1 MRRSTRRKR
10 RSHLSFSH
18 RFYKEI
24 TLKDHYKLLLGLI
37 VGIVAGTIC
46 HNYQDVVAIQHLNTY
61 VMTPIGQ
68 IFLRLLFMIVVPMVF
83 TALVLGVYDLARH
96 QGVGRVASKTLFYT
110 VIASTMSV
118 LIGIGLVNFFQPGKG
133 FKIDTSIFEAAK
145 TNVETIS
152 ANAKASKNAAEAL
165 VSIIPKN
172 PLEAA
177 VKALEGEML
186 SLMFCALFF
195 GFAFFLVSRGREEGQ
210 GELKIVAIFQEI
222 FDASLK
228 IVEYA
233 MKIAPLA
240 VFAIVFGTAF
250 KFGLSIFESLFY
262 FAAVVVAGL
271 LIQQLVV
278 YSLML
283 KFIAKRSPWKFYADS
298 KDVMMYAFSTS
309 SSNACLPKSI
319 ETAEHKLGIT
329 PAVGRFVL
337 TVGATANQNGTA
349 LFEGVTV
356 LFLAQVFGVDLSMA
370 QQFQVVIMCIIAGI
384 GTAGVPGGSLPL
396 IMIIMNGVGIP
407 AEGIALILGVDR
419 FLDMCRT
426 TLNVSGDLVI
436 AALVDDKKAVIKEI

>member
-1 MRRSTRRKR
+1 MKN
-10 RSHLSFSH
+10 
-18 RFYKEI
+18 
-24 TLKDHYKLLLGLI
+24 HYKLLLALVLGIGL
-37 VGIVAGTIC
+37 GTFA
-46 HNYQDVVAIQHLNTY
+46 HTYQDATWLQTLNIY
-61 VMTPIGQ
+61 LMVPVGQ

-83 TALVLGVYDLARH
+83 SALVLGVFDLARH
-96 QGVGRVASKTLFYT
+96 QGVGKVASKTLMYT
-110 VIASTMSV
+110 IIASTFSV

-133 FKIDTSIFEAAK
+133 FKIDTSVFETAK
-145 TNVETIS
+145 ANVDTIS
-152 ANAKASKNAAEAL
+152 ANASASKNFAQAL
-165 VSIIPKN
+165 VEVIPKN
-172 PLEAA
+172 PLDAA
-177 VKALEGEML
+177 VRALEGEML

-195 GFAFFLVSRGREEGQ
+195 GFAFFLYQKSSGKP
-210 GELKIVAIFQEI
+210 ELHIMQIFDEI
-222 FDASLK
+222 FHASLK
-228 IVEYA
+228 IVEVA
-233 MKIAPLA
+233 MKIAPYA
-240 VFAIVFGTAF
+240 VFAIVFNTAF

-262 FAAVVVAGL
+262 FSAVVVGGL

-283 KFIAKRSPWKFYADS
+283 KFIAKRSPWKFYSDS

-319 ETAEHKLGIT
+319 EVAETKLGLT
-329 PAVGRFVL
+329 PSISRFVL

-436 AALVDDKKAVIKEI
+436 AALVDDKKAVA

>member
-1 MRRSTRRKR
+1 MKN
-10 RSHLSFSH
+10 
-18 RFYKEI
+18 
-24 TLKDHYKLLLGLI
+24 HYKLLIGLI
-37 VGIVAGTIC
+37 GGIVLGALAHSVAGQPWIE
-46 HNYQDVVAIQHLNTY
+46 NLNTY
-61 VMTPIGQ
+61 LMVPIGQ

-83 TALVLGVYDLARH
+83 SALVLGVFDLASH
-96 QGVGRVASKTLFYT
+96 QGVGKVATKTLFYT
-110 VIASTMSV
+110 VIASTCSV

-133 FKIDTSIFEAAK
+133 FKVDTSIFETAK
-145 TNVETIS
+145 TNVETIA
-152 ANAKASKNAAEAL
+152 ANAKASKTAAQAIVE
-165 VSIIPKN
+165 VIPKN
-172 PLEAA
+172 PLDAA
-177 VKALEGEML
+177 VRALDGEML
-186 SLMFCALFF
+186 ALMFCALFF
-195 GFAFFLVSRGREEGQ
+195 GFAFYLYRKASGKEELVIMTIFDE
-210 GELKIVAIFQEI
+210 IFQG
-222 FDASLK
+222 SLK
-228 IVEYA
+228 IVELA

-240 VFAIVFGTAF
+240 VFTIVFNTAF

-262 FAAVVVAGL
+262 FTAVVVAGL
-271 LIQQLVV
+271 LIQQFIV

-283 KFIAKRSPWKFYADS
+283 KFIAKRSPWKFYSGS
-298 KDVMMYAFSTS
+298 KDVMLYAFSTS

-319 ETAEHKLGIT
+319 EVAETKLGLT
-329 PAVGRFVL
+329 PSISRFVL

-370 QQFQVVIMCIIAGI
+370 QQFQVVLMCIIAGI

-436 AALVDDKKAVIKEI
+436 AALVDDKKPIEA

>member
-1 MRRSTRRKR
+1 
-10 RSHLSFSH
+10 
-18 RFYKEI
+18 
-24 TLKDHYKLLLGLI
+24 LKNHYKLLVGLI
-37 VGIVAGTIC
+37 AGIVAGTIC
-46 HNYQDVVAIQHLNTY
+46 HSYQNIEALEQINTY
-61 VMTPIGQ
+61 VMWPIGQ

-83 TALVLGVYDLARH
+83 SALVLGVYDLARH
-96 QGVGRVASKTLFYT
+96 QGIGKVATKTLMYT
-110 VIASTMSV
+110 VIASTASV
-118 LIGIGLVNFFQPGKG
+118 LIGIGLVNIFQPGKG
-133 FKIDTSIFEAAK
+133 FQVDTTVFEAAK
-145 TNVETIS
+145 TNIS
-152 ANAKASKNAAEAL
+152 SIAENAKNSKNAAEAI

-195 GFAFFLVSRGREEGQ
+195 GFAFYLVSRERE
-210 GELKIVAIFQEI
+210 GELKVVTIFQEI

-233 MKIAPLA
+233 MRIAPIA

-271 LIQQLVV
+271 LIQQFVV
-278 YSLML
+278 YSLLL
-283 KFIAKRSPWKFYADS
+283 KFIAKRSPWKFFADS
-298 KDVMMYAFSTS
+298 RDVMMYAFSTS

-319 ETAEHKLGIT
+319 ETAEHKLGLT
-329 PAVGRFVL
+329 PAISRFVL

-356 LFLAQVFGVDLSMA
+356 LFLAQVFGVELSMA
-370 QQFQVVIMCIIAGI
+370 AQFKVVIMCIIAGI

-407 AEGIALILGVDR
+407 AEGIVLILGVDR

-436 AALVDDKKAVIKEI
+436 AALVDEKTEVMKA

>member
-1 MRRSTRRKR
+1 MVMGAFF
-10 RSHLSFSH
+10 HQ
-18 RFYKEI
+18 
-24 TLKDHYKLLLGLI
+24 
-37 VGIVAGTIC
+37 
-46 HNYQDVVAIQHLNTY
+46 YQDLAWLQSVINNLI
-61 VMTPIGQ
+61 TPIGQ

-83 TALVLGVYDLARH
+83 SALVLGVFDLASH
-96 QGVGRVASKTLFYT
+96 QGVGKVASKTLMYT
-110 VIASTMSV
+110 VIASTFSV
-118 LIGIGLVNFFQPGKG
+118 LIGIGLVGFFKPGEG
-133 FKIDTSIFEAAK
+133 FKVDKSVFEASK
-145 TNVETIS
+145 TNVDAIA
-152 ANAKASKNAAEAL
+152 ANAQSSKTFAQAVVE
-165 VSIIPKN
+165 IIPKN

-177 VKALEGEML
+177 VRALEGEML

-195 GFAFFLVSRGREEGQ
+195 GFAFHLYRKSNGDR
-210 GELKIVAIFQEI
+210 ELKIMAIFDEI
-222 FDASLK
+222 FNASIK
-228 IVEYA
+228 IVEIA
-233 MKIAPLA
+233 MKMAPYA
-240 VFAIVFGTAF
+240 VFAIVFTTAF

-262 FAAVVVAGL
+262 FCAVVVLGL
-271 LIQQLVV
+271 LIQQFVV

-283 KFIAKRSPWKFYADS
+283 KFIAKRSPWKFYSDS

-329 PAVGRFVL
+329 PSIARFVL

-370 QQFQVVIMCIIAGI
+370 QQVQVVLMCIVAGI

-407 AEGIALILGVDR
+407 GEGIALILGVDR

-436 AALVDDKKAVIKEI
+436 AALVDDKKVV

>member
-1 MRRSTRRKR
+1 MKN
-10 RSHLSFSH
+10 
-18 RFYKEI
+18 
-24 TLKDHYKLLLGLI
+24 HYKLLLGLI
-37 VGIVAGTIC
+37 GGIILGTLV
-46 HNYQDVVAIQHLNTY
+46 HPYQDVEWIQTINNNL
-61 VMTPIGQ
+61 VGPIGQ

-83 TALVLGVYDLARH
+83 SALVLGVYDLAKN
-96 QGVGRVASKTLFYT
+96 QGVGKVASKTLFYT
-110 VIASTMSV
+110 VIASTFSV

-133 FKIDTSIFEAAK
+133 FKVDSSLFETSK

-152 ANAKASKNAAEAL
+152 NNAKQSKSFAQAIVE
-165 VSIIPKN
+165 VIPKN

-177 VKALEGEML
+177 VRALEGEML

-195 GFAFFLVSRGREEGQ
+195 GFAFYIYARDEERKD
-210 GELKIVAIFQEI
+210 LKIIPIFEEI
-222 FDASLK
+222 FNASIK
-228 IVEYA
+228 IVEIA
-233 MKIAPLA
+233 MKIAPIA

-262 FAAVVVAGL
+262 FAAVVVGGL

-283 KFIAKRSPWKFYADS
+283 KFIAKRSPWKFYSNS

-319 ETAEHKLGIT
+319 EVAETKLGLT
-329 PAVGRFVL
+329 PAISRFVL

-356 LFLAQVFGVDLSMA
+356 LFLAQVFGVDLSMG
-370 QQFQVVIMCIIAGI
+370 QQFQVVLMCIIAGI

-436 AALVDDKKAVIKEI
+436 AALVDDKVVDPEHR

>member
-1 MRRSTRRKR
+1 MKN
-10 RSHLSFSH
+10 
-18 RFYKEI
+18 
-24 TLKDHYKLLLGLI
+24 HYKLLIGLI
-37 VGIVAGTIC
+37 GGIVLGTLV
-46 HNYQDVVAIQHLNTY
+46 HPYQNLEWVQTINNNVVS
-61 VMTPIGQ
+61 PIGQ

-83 TALVLGVYDLARH
+83 SALVLGVYDLAKN
-96 QGVGRVASKTLFYT
+96 QGVGKVASRTLLYT
-110 VIASTMSV
+110 IIASTFSV

-133 FKIDTSIFEAAK
+133 FKVDSSVFETSK

-152 ANAKASKNAAEAL
+152 NNAKQSKTFAQAL
-165 VSIIPKN
+165 VEVIPKN

-177 VKALEGEML
+177 VRALEGEML

-195 GFAFFLVSRGREEGQ
+195 GFAFYIYARDEERKD
-210 GELKIVAIFQEI
+210 LKIIPIFEEI
-222 FDASLK
+222 FNASIK
-228 IVEYA
+228 IVEIA
-233 MKIAPLA
+233 MKIAPIA

-262 FAAVVVAGL
+262 FAAVVVGGL
-271 LIQQLVV
+271 LIQQFVV
-278 YSLML
+278 YSIML
-283 KFIAKRSPWKFYADS
+283 KFIAKRSPWKFYSNS

-319 ETAEHKLGIT
+319 EVAETKLGLT
-329 PAVGRFVL
+329 PAISRFVL

-356 LFLAQVFGVDLSMA
+356 LFLAQVFGVDLSMG
-370 QQFQVVIMCIIAGI
+370 QQFQVVLMCIIAGI

-436 AALVDDKKAVIKEI
+436 AALVDDKEVDQIHK

>member
-1 MRRSTRRKR
+1 MMKCSQILRRMKV
-10 RSHLSFSH
+10 
-18 RFYKEI
+18 KN
-24 TLKDHYKLLLGLI
+24 HYKLLLGL
-37 VGIVAGTIC
+37 VGGIVLGALV
-46 HNYQDVVAIQHLNTY
+46 HPYQDQAWLQHINNYLMFP
-61 VMTPIGQ
+61 VGQ

-83 TALVLGVYDLARH
+83 SALVLGVFDLARH
-96 QGVGRVASKTLFYT
+96 QGVGKVASKTLLYT
-110 VIASTMSV
+110 VIASTFSV
-118 LIGIGLVNFFQPGKG
+118 LIGIGLVNAFQPGKG
-133 FKIDTSIFEAAK
+133 FKVDASVFEMAK
-145 TNVETIS
+145 SNVESIS
-152 ANAKASKNAAEAL
+152 ANAKNSKSFAQAIVE
-165 VSIIPKN
+165 IIPKN

-177 VKALEGEML
+177 VRALEGEML

-195 GFAFFLVSRGREEGQ
+195 GLAFYLYQKSSDVKD
-210 GELKIVAIFQEI
+210 LKIMPILEEVFN
-222 FDASLK
+222 ASLK
-228 IVEYA
+228 IVEIA

-240 VFAIVFGTAF
+240 VFTIVYGTAF

-262 FAAVVVAGL
+262 FTAVVVAGL
-271 LIQQLVV
+271 LIQQFVV
-278 YSLML
+278 YSVLL
-283 KFIAKRSPWKFYADS
+283 KVVARRSPWKFFSDS

-319 ETAEHKLGIT
+319 EVAETKLGLT
-329 PAVGRFVL
+329 PSVSRFVL

-356 LFLAQVFGVDLSMA
+356 LFLAQVFGVTLDMG
-370 QQFQVVIMCIIAGI
+370 QQIQVVLMCIIAGI

-436 AALVDDKKAVIKEI
+436 AALVDDKKEI

>member
-1 MRRSTRRKR
+1 
-10 RSHLSFSH
+10 
-18 RFYKEI
+18 
-24 TLKDHYKLLLGLI
+24 LKNHYKLLLGL
-37 VGIVAGTIC
+37 VLGIILGTTA
-46 HNYQDVVAIQHLNTY
+46 HSFQDSLLLQHLNTY
-61 VMTPIGQ
+61 FMMPIGQ

-83 TALVLGVYDLARH
+83 SALVLGVFELAGH
-96 QGVGRVASKTLFYT
+96 QGVGKVATKTLFYT
-110 VIASTMSV
+110 VIASTSSV
-118 LIGIGLVNFFQPGKG
+118 LIGIGLVNFFQPGRG

-145 TNVETIS
+145 SNVELIS
-152 ANAKASKNAAEAL
+152 ANAKASKNFAQAIVE
-165 VSIIPKN
+165 VIPKN
-172 PLEAA
+172 PLDAA

-186 SLMFCALFF
+186 ALMFCALFF
-195 GFAFFLVSRGREEGQ
+195 GFAFHLYQKSSNKNELTI
-210 GELKIVAIFQEI
+210 LKILDEIFQG
-222 FDASLK
+222 SLK
-228 IVEYA
+228 IVELA

-240 VFAIVFGTAF
+240 VFAIVFNTAF

-262 FAAVVVAGL
+262 FSAVVVAGL
-271 LIQQLVV
+271 LIQQFVV
-278 YSLML
+278 YSFLL
-283 KFIAKRSPWKFYADS
+283 KFFAKRSPLDFFS
-298 KDVMMYAFSTS
+298 KSRDVMLYAFSTS

-319 ETAEHKLGIT
+319 EVAENKLGLT
-329 PAVGRFVL
+329 PSISRFVL

-370 QQFQVVIMCIIAGI
+370 QQFQVVLMCIIAGI

-436 AALVDDKKAVIKEI
+436 AALVDDKKEIKA

>member
-1 MRRSTRRKR
+1 MKN
-10 RSHLSFSH
+10 
-18 RFYKEI
+18 
-24 TLKDHYKLLLGLI
+24 HYKLLLGLI
-37 VGIVAGTIC
+37 GGIILGTLV
-46 HNYQDVVAIQHLNTY
+46 HPYQDVEWIQTINNNL
-61 VMTPIGQ
+61 VGPIGQ

-83 TALVLGVYDLARH
+83 SALVLGVYDLAKN
-96 QGVGRVASKTLFYT
+96 QGVGKVASKTLFYT
-110 VIASTMSV
+110 VIASTFSV

-133 FKIDTSIFEAAK
+133 FKVDSSLFETSK
-145 TNVETIS
+145 SNVETIS
-152 ANAKASKNAAEAL
+152 NNAKQSKTFAQAIVE
-165 VSIIPKN
+165 VIPKN

-177 VKALEGEML
+177 VRALEGEML

-195 GFAFFLVSRGREEGQ
+195 GFAFYIYARDEERKD
-210 GELKIVAIFQEI
+210 LKIIPIFEEI
-222 FDASLK
+222 FNASIK
-228 IVEYA
+228 IVEIA
-233 MKIAPLA
+233 MKIAPIA

-262 FAAVVVAGL
+262 FAAVVVGGL

-283 KFIAKRSPWKFYADS
+283 KFIAKRSPWKFYSNS

-319 ETAEHKLGIT
+319 EVAETKLGLT
-329 PAVGRFVL
+329 PAISRFVL

-356 LFLAQVFGVDLSMA
+356 LFLAQVFGVDLSMG
-370 QQFQVVIMCIIAGI
+370 QQFQVVLMCIIAGI

-436 AALVDDKKAVIKEI
+436 AALVDDKVVDPEHR

>member
-1 MRRSTRRKR
+1 MKN
-10 RSHLSFSH
+10 
-18 RFYKEI
+18 
-24 TLKDHYKLLLGLI
+24 HYKLLIGLI
-37 VGIVAGTIC
+37 AGIVLGAIAHTAAGQPWIE
-46 HNYQDVVAIQHLNTY
+46 NLNAY
-61 VMTPIGQ
+61 LMVPVGQ

-83 TALVLGVYDLARH
+83 SALVLGVYDLASH
-96 QGVGRVASKTLFYT
+96 QGVGRVATKTLFYT
-110 VIASTMSV
+110 VIASTASV

-133 FKIDTSIFEAAK
+133 FKVDTSIFETAK
-145 TNVETIS
+145 SNVETIA
-152 ANAKASKNAAEAL
+152 ANAKASKTAVQAL
-165 VSIIPKN
+165 VEVIPKN
-172 PLEAA
+172 PLDAA
-177 VKALEGEML
+177 VRALDGEML
-186 SLMFCALFF
+186 ALMFCALFF
-195 GFAFFLVSRGREEGQ
+195 GFAFYLYRKSSGKEELVIMTIFDE
-210 GELKIVAIFQEI
+210 IFQG
-222 FDASLK
+222 SLK
-228 IVEYA
+228 IVELA

-240 VFAIVFGTAF
+240 VFTIVFNTAF

-262 FAAVVVAGL
+262 FTAVVVAGL

-278 YSLML
+278 YSLLL
-283 KFIAKRSPWKFYADS
+283 KFVAKRSPWKFYAGS
-298 KDVMMYAFSTS
+298 RDVMLYAFSTS

-319 ETAEHKLGIT
+319 EVAETKLGLT
-329 PAVGRFVL
+329 PSISRFVL

-370 QQFQVVIMCIIAGI
+370 QQFQVVLMCIIAGI

-436 AALVDDKKAVIKEI
+436 AALVDDKKPIEA